1 MNNKIENSKAAISA
15 QIQSTLQSD
24 STKNDDSQD
33 KQQKF
38 LQRIIAVSFV
48 TLAALIGVRGN
59 IDILSGKPV
68 LNVLQGMIT
77 QGIELI
83 IKAQGVQKRLNKSD
97 RKSPCDQ

>member
-15 QIQSTLQSD
+15 PTQSPLKSEC
-24 STKNDDSQD
+24 TKNHKSQQ

-38 LQRIIAVSFV
+38 LQRIIAIAFV
-48 TLAALIGVRGN
+48 LQAALISVNGN
-59 IDILSGKPV
+59 LDVLSGKLV

-97 RKSPCDQ
+97 RLPRSDQ

>member
-1 MNNKIENSKAAISA
+1 MNNGKDSKNVLPKVIALAFVLQAI
-15 QIQSTLQSD
+15 
-24 STKNDDSQD
+24 
-33 KQQKF
+33 
-38 LQRIIAVSFV
+38 
-48 TLAALIGVRGN
+48 LIGVRGN
-59 IDILSGKPV
+59 LDVLSGKPV

>member
-15 QIQSTLQSD
+15 PTQSTLKYEC
-24 STKNDDSQD
+24 TKEHKTQQ

-38 LQRIIAVSFV
+38 LQRIIAIFLVV
-48 TLAALIGVRGN
+48 QAALIGVNGN

-83 IKAQGVQKRLNKSD
+83 IKAQGVQKRLKKSD
-97 RKSPCDQ
+97 RLPRSDQ